1 MGSVQLNPRL
11 YMLFKFCNL
20 YICPMLRYSLVFCA
34 ITLFFTACGKKETS
48 TGGSAAPVRANYA
61 VQAVEGYVVK
71 ASQLTETVTAGGTL
85 LPSESTEL
93 RPEAT
98 GRVVKINLPEGK
110 AVRKNE
116 LLLKIFDDDLQTQLR
131 KLQTQLSQAEITEQ
145 RLSDLLKV
153 KGVSQQ
159 EYDLAALQVQTLK
172 SEMELV
178 QINIRKTELRA
189 PYDGVI
195 GLRQISPGAYV
206 SPANVVATLRALNTL
221 KLDFSVPEKYSSLLH
236 AGQKVEF
243 TLQGGA
249 KTYTATVIAT
259 EQSINADTRNLQVR
273 ALVKDVNRE
282 LLPGAFAEVKLA
294 LGSNARALMIPSQA
308 IIPMARDKKV
318 IVSKNGVANFV
329 TVKTG
334 VRQTEMVEV
343 TEGLSAGDTIATTG
357 ILFLRPQSPVKF
369 AKVN

>member
-1 MGSVQLNPRL
+1 
-11 YMLFKFCNL
+11 MLFKFCNL
-20 YICPMLRYSLVFCA
+20 YICPMLRYSLIFCA